1 MSMQKDSVD
10 FDFFDTPREEQKTH
24 FVPQV
29 IVKKRPPPP
38 KKGGMK
44 NGHVS
49 ESSDSYTSDSD
60 SVTDSSGSED
70 ETARSRDYK
79 QDNKNKPVVVTKKYV
94 DSDGSSSAYSY
105 GSSDED
111 FEDDDDSPRKNKTNV
126 SSTKQGGQ
134 KQAWNVNGSSNTSSN
149 NHVEKDFRPKSA
161 KFRDRPKESS
171 QKRSKSDS
179 DSEITDVSP
188 LNSPRSTP
196 TKLQK
201 QGQDKVQYSSSQ
213 TQSGEGEIQLES
225 DKIDLKLLMDA
236 VSEIDKQERLKAN
249 SRRVMFAP
257 PKTKGG
263 GQGKNHYSFN
273 KDRISTIEK
282 ENERLLRQIMQH
294 IGPKEKRKQPREVP
308 HPVPRIDR
316 LTSSAVNRRREQS
329 KIEQENLKF
338 LNRLQKTKAT
348 RGLSR
353 KEQLDQYSNT
363 YLYGVPIAA
372 VHEHMAAEEGLN
384 STYMRSTSSLNSTHQ
399 YTQGRRS
406 RPSSAKS
413 NASSM
418 RPGSAKSTM
427 STASRVSRPGS
438 AKSSF
443 RSIDNRPQWND
454 RFSFS

>member
-1 MSMQKDSVD
+1 MQKDSVD
-10 FDFFDTPREEQKTH
+10 FDFFDTPREEQQTH

-111 FEDDDDSPRKNKTNV
+111 FEDDDDSPRKNKTDV

-161 KFRDRPKESS
+161 KFRNRPKESS

-329 KIEQENLKF
+329 KIEQENLVI
-338 LNRLQKTKAT
+338 N
-348 RGLSR
+348 
-353 KEQLDQYSNT
+353 
-363 YLYGVPIAA
+363 
-372 VHEHMAAEEGLN
+372 
-384 STYMRSTSSLNSTHQ
+384 
-399 YTQGRRS
+399 
-406 RPSSAKS
+406 
-413 NASSM
+413 
-418 RPGSAKSTM
+418 
-427 STASRVSRPGS
+427 
-438 AKSSF
+438 
-443 RSIDNRPQWND
+443 
-454 RFSFS
+454 

>member
-1 MSMQKDSVD
+1 MQKDSVD
-10 FDFFDTPREEQKTH
+10 FDFFDTPREEQQTH

-49 ESSDSYTSDSD
+49 SSDSYTSD

-70 ETARSRDYK
+70 ETSRRRDYK
-79 QDNKNKPVVVTKKYV
+79 QDNKNKPVVTKKYA

-111 FEDDDDSPRKNKTNV
+111 FEDEDDSPRKTNV

-134 KQAWNVNGSSNTSSN
+134 KQAWNVNGSSN
-149 NHVEKDFRPKSA
+149 NHDEKDFRPKSA
-161 KFRDRPKESS
+161 KFRNRPKESS

-201 QGQDKVQYSSSQ
+201 QGQDKVQYSSSR
-213 TQSGEGEIQLES
+213 TQSGDGEIQLES

-273 KDRISTIEK
+273 KDRLSTIEK

-294 IGPKEKRKQPREVP
+294 IGPKEKRQQPREVP
-308 HPVPRIDR
+308 RPVPRIDR

-329 KIEQENLKF
+329 KIEQENLVINSF
-338 LNRLQKTKAT
+338 CIYT
-348 RGLSR
+348 
-353 KEQLDQYSNT
+353 QLFVGMLMT
-363 YLYGVPIAA
+363 YLC
-372 VHEHMAAEEGLN
+372 
-384 STYMRSTSSLNSTHQ
+384 
-399 YTQGRRS
+399 
-406 RPSSAKS
+406 
-413 NASSM
+413 
-418 RPGSAKSTM
+418 
-427 STASRVSRPGS
+427 
-438 AKSSF
+438 
-443 RSIDNRPQWND
+443 
-454 RFSFS
+454 